1 MSDLFHLRDASLKRY
16 NTLGIQ
22 STAADLYLPF
32 SEEAFKEAIRETKDK
47 KRVILGNGSNILLA
61 KEYYDDSYAFVIST
75 HADHLRIADDEMKAE
90 AGCSLQRLAWFC
102 IEQGI
107 SGYEFAEDI
116 PGTIGGALISNA
128 GQFEYT
134 IGMYVTWIDVYLPHS
149 DTFERIIPELEF
161 FGYRRSKLEEMEAIV
176 LACGLRIPQGDGS
189 SSLDKVLEYKRE
201 RYRKQPRNH
210 PNAGSV
216 FKRPTKEGKT
226 FYVWK
231 LFEEAGLRGLR
242 IGDAEVSAKHP
253 GFIVNHGNATHQDML
268 ALVQECQQ
276 RIKEQFDI
284 DLHLEWKIIE

>member
-1 MSDLFHLRDASLKRY
+1 MTDLFHLHDASLKRY

-32 SEEAFKEAIRETKDK
+32 SEEAFKEAILTTKDK

-61 KEYYDDSYAFVIST
+61 KAYYDDSYAFVVST
-75 HADHLRIADDEMKAE
+75 NADHLHIVDGEMVAE

-107 SGYEFAEDI
+107 VGYEFAEDI

-149 DTFERIIPELEF
+149 DTFERIKPDSEF
-161 FGYRRSKLEEMEAIV
+161 FGYRRSKLEEMDAIV
-176 LACGLRIPQGDGS
+176 LACGLRIPEGDGAG
-189 SSLDKVLEYKRE
+189 SLDKVLEYKRE

-216 FKRPTKEGKT
+216 FKRPTKGGET

-231 LFEEAGLRGLR
+231 LFEEAKLRGFR

-268 ALVQECQQ
+268 ALVNECQK

>member
-16 NTLGIQ
+16 NTLGID

-32 SEEAFKEAIRETKDK
+32 SEEAFKDAILATKGK
-47 KRVILGNGSNILLA
+47 KRIVLGNGSNILLA
-61 KEYYDDSYAFVIST
+61 REQYDETYAFVVSSY
-75 HADHLRIADDEMKAE
+75 ADHLHISDGEMIAE

-107 SGYEFAEDI
+107 AGYEFAEDI

-134 IGMYVTWIDVYLPHS
+134 IGMYVTWIDVYLPHK
-149 DTFERIIPELEF
+149 DTFERIFPEPDF
-161 FGYRRSKLEEMEAIV
+161 FGYRRSRLEEMEAIV
-176 LACGLRIPQGDGS
+176 LACGLCIPEGDGS
-189 SSLDKVLEYKRE
+189 LSLDKVLEYKRE

-216 FKRPTKEGKT
+216 FKRPTKNGET

-231 LFEEAGLRGLR
+231 LFEEAGLRGFR

-253 GFIVNHGNATHQDML
+253 GFIVNHGEATPQDML
-268 ALVQECQQ
+268 ELVQECQT

-284 DLHLEWKIIE
+284 DLHLEWKIID